1 LKPYVDVGAP
11 AMAGYQAYAEAGPK
25 AFEQQQALAG
35 VLGPEKQREAIEL
48 YFFKEM
54 TQEEAAEKLGIQQAA
69 FSKRL
74 DRALDKLRSI
84 LSDSF

>member
-1 LKPYVDVGAP
+1 MDIKVILEEQEEGGYTAYVP
-11 AMAGYQAYAEAGPK
+11 ALSGCISEGDTLEEVTK
-25 AFEQQQALAG
+25 NI
-35 VLGPEKQREAIEL
+35 REAIEL
-48 YFFKEM
+48 YFFQEM

-84 LSDSF
+84 LSDCF